1 MANMFQAKDQRKN
14 PQENPNE
21 VKTGNLPNKDK
32 DSEDVPGYWLRME
45 AQIKK
50 DTRDT

>member
-1 MANMFQAKDQRKN
+1 MFQVKDQGKN

-21 VKTGNLPNKDK
+21 VKTGNSPNRDK
-32 DSEDVPGYWLRME
+32 DSEDVPGLWQRME

-50 DTRDT
+50 DTGDT